1 MQIYFVAFD
10 TSAEKFGFLK
20 EVGGD
25 VVGAGTGPEL
35 RKALDGIY
43 QGKIL
48 AEAMDAGERE
58 PPKRASRAGS
68 RADLKVGP
76 TEREGSTACRP
87 DLQVG
92 RKRARRECVSKR
104 RQR

>member
-10 TSAEKFGFLK
+10 TSAEKFRFLK
-20 EVGGD
+20 DVGGD

-58 PPKRASRAGS
+58 PAK
-68 RADLKVGP
+68 K
-76 TEREGSTACRP
+76 
-87 DLQVG
+87 
-92 RKRARRECVSKR
+92 
-104 RQR
+104 